1 MRNVAMLQGSLS
13 LVLSASSTRGPPM
26 ARVPEC
32 GDVMMDLCSQDE
44 MPFYD
49 LDQPALKKCSSLSAG
64 LSWLPLSPQEGF
76 SGLRHQAGLPQVC
89 NVGIQMRVTQKPSL
103 RGFQKALV
111 ITVAV
116 ERLKNSRTVQPRP
129 FSDDDLLDIFN
140 SVLEPVD
147 VKTSEFTHA
156 ANSTYRFSED
166 VCCDIQD
173 IDHKSLV
180 LQKEPLRLLA
190 VHLQGPNLSQAG
202 KSSLLPLSSHALR
215 LKMSVYRPKTEAGTG
230 KTPVA
235 LSIRGQNL
243 YLCCVQKDGRPELQL
258 EEANIQGNLD
268 KSKLGR
274 FLFYKM
280 IVGKHTRFESAAFPH
295 WYICTASSAEEPVG
309 VTNRLG
315 EAFIVDYKVTTHGV
329 SC

>member
-1 MRNVAMLQGSLS
+1 MELGRPCFNRDLIWLPALSFSAGSLS

-49 LDQPALKKCSSLSAG
+49 LDQPALKK
-64 LSWLPLSPQEGF
+64 EGF

-140 SVLEPVD
+140 SVLV
-147 VKTSEFTHA
+147 
-156 ANSTYRFSED
+156 
-166 VCCDIQD
+166 
-173 IDHKSLV
+173 
-180 LQKEPLRLLA
+180 
-190 VHLQGPNLSQAG
+190 
-202 KSSLLPLSSHALR
+202 R

>member
-1 MRNVAMLQGSLS
+1 
-13 LVLSASSTRGPPM
+13 
-26 ARVPEC
+26 
-32 GDVMMDLCSQDE
+32 
-44 MPFYD
+44 
-49 LDQPALKKCSSLSAG
+49 
-64 LSWLPLSPQEGF
+64 LPLSPQEGF

-129 FSDDDLLDIFN
+129 FSDDDLGSVAEEHFSAWSIF
-140 SVLEPVD
+140 SFSEPVD

-190 VHLQGPNLSQAG
+190 VHLQGPNLSQAV
-202 KSSLLPLSSHALR
+202 R

>member
-1 MRNVAMLQGSLS
+1 
-13 LVLSASSTRGPPM
+13 
-26 ARVPEC
+26 
-32 GDVMMDLCSQDE
+32 
-44 MPFYD
+44 
-49 LDQPALKKCSSLSAG
+49 
-64 LSWLPLSPQEGF
+64 SPQEGF

-103 RGFQKALV
+103 RGQEQGAICVRGHLGAALKASGS
-111 ITVAV
+111 VA
-116 ERLKNSRTVQPRP
+116 EEH
-129 FSDDDLLDIFN
+129 FSAWSIF
-140 SVLEPVD
+140 SFSEPVD

-190 VHLQGPNLSQAG
+190 VHL
-202 KSSLLPLSSHALR
+202 

-258 EEANIQGNLD
+258 EVKDPPAPPESN
-268 KSKLGR
+268 LGR

>member
-1 MRNVAMLQGSLS
+1 
-13 LVLSASSTRGPPM
+13 M

-49 LDQPALKKCSSLSAG
+49 LDQPALKK
-64 LSWLPLSPQEGF
+64 EGF

-190 VHLQGPNLSQAG
+190 VHLQGPNLSQAV
-202 KSSLLPLSSHALR
+202 R